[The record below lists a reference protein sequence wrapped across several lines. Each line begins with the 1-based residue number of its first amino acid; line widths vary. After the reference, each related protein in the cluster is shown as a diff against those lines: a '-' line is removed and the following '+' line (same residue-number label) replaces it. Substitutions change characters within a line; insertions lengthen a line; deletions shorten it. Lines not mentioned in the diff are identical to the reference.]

1 MNSQDFL
8 NQKIDEINAS
18 LSSLNDKNILNLI
31 SALVSIL
38 SKTESEASLKFLN
51 LPELSDKKIL
61 ETDSTSTDKKT
72 AYAVDYATEEQ
83 IDFKYY
89 KTNSST
95 KSSILWLVDRTPNFE
110 DDEIHENENIGIDFI
125 FDVSKEIFII
135 VLSNRFNIRIL
146 PLTQVLNPTAEKII
160 RSWYEIGRESS
171 KEKIH
176 ASLWNSFDLMPINI
190 DFYKEISE
198 YFDELVSQNK
208 EVENIELYSSKLIG
222 RLLFL
227 KFLEVKDLVNKDKNY
242 FEVSSDNKDFLF
254 KIKNLFKVLDDESY
268 RDEVDPETVFIGG
281 SLFEETFLETKVE
294 SNSKF
299 TFPENFFLRFM
310 AFRNRYNFTTD
321 ESTSSYEQIAVDP
334 EMLGRILENLLAKIN
349 PSTKKAASKR
359 NLLGAY
365 YTPRMIVDYMCV
377 ESIKQS
383 FSNKFPNSS
392 NSINLLTQCLEPSDF
407 KYNKKFK
414 TTVEEKHNQDS
425 LKEIANFLDKLK
437 ILDPACGSG
446 AFPIGM
452 LQVFTRVYKRV
463 DPEIN
468 IYTKKLE
475 FIENCIF
482 GSDIDPI
489 AIETTKLRT
498 ILSLIV
504 DSDSIS
510 GLDKI
515 YVPNLD
521 FKFIAA
527 NSLGTIFKH
536 EDTPRQTNFA
546 FNNEIEEKITK
557 VRVKY
562 FHFQGDSNKR
572 NKYRKD
578 FEKIVNK
585 QDSFF
590 ETEDLREIQLKSF
603 NPFSNETCAMFLDSK
618 IMFGIEN
625 FDIVIS
631 NPPYVDYRNID
642 NETKK
647 ILKTYEVAKI
657 TSMIN
662 LYLYFFELGFNNL
675 NSKGVLCYITP
686 QQYLAKDNA
695 SSLRDLIRDRTLNI
709 LADFARVKV
718 FKAATYP
725 FITIISNSKMDYE
738 YKYFEFNQ
746 MDDLSKP
753 LFKQSLPNPI
763 RERIEV
769 SRHLNLLEKISKLK
783 DTKELQHYLE
793 DQHVG
798 PGSLESKNVEDCDR
812 SYGPLYFVNK
822 DLRLFRINSPTIRVN
837 KELYPISQLEKQN
850 NLRIYTTR
858 MTKHIRAAFSNSDD
872 LVAAKVSVLYPK
884 DEIDIYYLLGILNS
898 KLLSFWY
905 YEKNKTNHMQGEAMD
920 FDLPSLG
927 RTPIRYSENN
937 IKELSNLVQ
946 SIINLGIDD
955 ENYNELNDLV
965 NDIYELSEEEKT
977 IVNKFE
983 IDIS

>member
-18 LSSLNDKNILNLI
+18 LSNLSDKNILNLI

-38 SKTESEASLKFLN
+38 SKTESEVSLKFLN
-51 LPELSDKKIL
+51 LPELSDKNIL
-61 ETDSTSTDKKT
+61 ETDFTSTDKKT
-72 AYAVDYATEEQ
+72 AYAVDYDTEEQ

-110 DDEIHENENIGIDFI
+110 DDEIFENENIGIDFI

-160 RSWYEIGRESS
+160 RSWYEIGSESS

-198 YFDELVSQNK
+198 YFDELVSKNK
-208 EVENIELYSSKLIG
+208 EVKNIELYSSKLIG

-227 KFLEVKDLVNKDKNY
+227 KFLEVKDLINKDKNY
-242 FEVSSDNKDFLF
+242 FEVSTNNKDFLF
-254 KIKNLFKVLDDESY
+254 KIKNLFKVLDDEGY

-281 SLFEETFLETKVE
+281 SLFEETSLETRVE
-294 SNSKF
+294 SNPKF

-359 NLLGAY
+359 DLLGAY

-383 FSNKFPNSS
+383 FKNKFPNSS
-392 NSINLLTQCLEPSDF
+392 KSINLLTQCLEPSDF

-425 LKEIANFLDKLK
+425 LKVIANFLDNLK

-452 LQVFTRVYKRV
+452 LQVFTRAYKRV

-498 ILSLIV
+498 ILSLVV

-536 EDTPRQTNFA
+536 ENTPQQTNFA
-546 FNNEIEEKITK
+546 FNNEVVENITK

-562 FHFQGDSNKR
+562 FNFQGDSNKR

-618 IMFGIEN
+618 IMFGVEN

-642 NETKK
+642 TETKK
-647 ILKTYEVAKI
+647 ILKNYEVAKI

-662 LYLYFFELGFNNL
+662 LYLYF
-675 NSKGVLCYITP
+675 
-686 QQYLAKDNA
+686 
-695 SSLRDLIRDRTLNI
+695 SSLDLII
-709 LADFARVKV
+709 
-718 FKAATYP
+718 
-725 FITIISNSKMDYE
+725 
-738 YKYFEFNQ
+738 
-746 MDDLSKP
+746 
-753 LFKQSLPNPI
+753 
-763 RERIEV
+763 
-769 SRHLNLLEKISKLK
+769 
-783 DTKELQHYLE
+783 
-793 DQHVG
+793 
-798 PGSLESKNVEDCDR
+798 
-812 SYGPLYFVNK
+812 
-822 DLRLFRINSPTIRVN
+822 
-837 KELYPISQLEKQN
+837 
-850 NLRIYTTR
+850 
-858 MTKHIRAAFSNSDD
+858 
-872 LVAAKVSVLYPK
+872 
-884 DEIDIYYLLGILNS
+884 
-898 KLLSFWY
+898 
-905 YEKNKTNHMQGEAMD
+905 
-920 FDLPSLG
+920 
-927 RTPIRYSENN
+927 
-937 IKELSNLVQ
+937 
-946 SIINLGIDD
+946 
-955 ENYNELNDLV
+955 
-965 NDIYELSEEEKT
+965 
-977 IVNKFE
+977 
-983 IDIS
+983 